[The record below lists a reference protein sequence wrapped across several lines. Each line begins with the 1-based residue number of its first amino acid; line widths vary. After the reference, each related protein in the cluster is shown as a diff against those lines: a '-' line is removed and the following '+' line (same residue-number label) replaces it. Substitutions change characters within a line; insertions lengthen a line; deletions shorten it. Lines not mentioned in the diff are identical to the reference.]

1 MSRFTKILWLL
12 TATLLLGLSACG
24 GATPTVS
31 PEGLY
36 TQIAQT
42 VLAQVAETAQ
52 AASPTPPVL
61 ETPTLEATN
70 TPLISDTP
78 LSGTPFITPL
88 TFSTPS
94 EATNTPLLSPTPGQ
108 GTPSATPLTIAT
120 LPPPQSASC
129 DNAAFVTDV
138 TFPDGAAVTPGQ
150 FFVKT
155 WRFKNLGPCSWDRN
169 YNLVFGWGGTGTD
182 WANQFPVNFPAL
194 VKPGDTMDISIRLH
208 APTKTGG
215 YGVYC
220 RLQNKK
226 GYNFGPVFAL
236 FILVK

>member
-1 MSRFTKILWLL
+1 MSRFTKVLWLL

-42 VLAQVAETAQ
+42 VLAQVEETAR
-52 AASPTPPVL
+52 AASPTPEVTD
-61 ETPTLEATN
+61 TPLASPIAEATN
-70 TPLISDTP
+70 TPLITDTP
-78 LSGTPFITPL
+78 SGPQ
-88 TFSTPS
+88 
-94 EATNTPLLSPTPGQ
+94 EATNTPLLSPTPAE

-129 DNAAFVTDV
+129 DNAAFVADV

-150 FFVKT
+150 LFVKT
-155 WRFKNLGPCSWDRN
+155 WRFKNLGPCSWSRN
-169 YNLVFGWGGTGTD
+169 YNLVYGWGGTGTD
-182 WANQFPVNFPAL
+182 WANFFPVNFPAV

-208 APTKTGG
+208 APLKTGG

-220 RLQNKK
+220 RLQNSK